1 MAQFQVSRTSTGTN
15 MPSGSTSSGPTTD
28 TFSSNIT
35 PATGTISS
43 LGTTLT
49 QIVSST
55 ANSVGA
61 GLLEIFI
68 PGGTGGASLLVGNST
83 TTANAVNLGSGRTW
97 YSLGFTPGTSN
108 IYIAASSGTIANVTY
123 EIK

>member
-1 MAQFQVSRTSTGTN
+1 MAQLQVSRTSNGTN
-15 MPSGSTSSGPTTD
+15 MPSGATSSGPISD
-28 TFSSNIT
+28 TFSANIT
-35 PATGTISS
+35 PSSGTIAS

-55 ANSVGA
+55 ANTVGA

-68 PGGTGGASLLVGNST
+68 PGGTGGAALLMGNST

-97 YSLGFTPGTSN
+97 YSVGFTPGTSN
-108 IYIAASSGTIANVTY
+108 IYIAASTGTIANVTW